1 MSSTKSV
8 SVQTLNSEQ
17 RIACECL
24 NNIIL
29 TACPGSGKTRTVSH
43 RLAYLQGVYST
54 SRRLHLAITYTNRAA
69 DEILERIETLNIDA
83 DNIWAGT
90 IHQFCMQF
98 IIRPYAMYSDRL
110 HKGYR
115 IIDEY
120 VQREYMREEADN
132 LGIRCDEWDYDKYPS
147 IKRAYKQRLLRNKE
161 IDFEDILDVSVK
173 ILQECPYVAENI
185 AATIATI
192 QVDEYQDTNERQYN
206 ILRMICDKR
215 PQILISFIGDVNQA
229 IYSSLGGVAKS
240 AEEIRALFNLSFQ
253 ELHLTGCYRSCQKII
268 DYYCNYAVEETEIF
282 SLKSV
287 TDGTGKVSLEK
298 YVHKDNLPAFIA
310 DIIKQN
316 LAQGIPESEICV
328 VAPRWELILP
338 MANNLRKELPN
349 VRFDAPDITPFKYDP
364 MNPFYL
370 LAKLM
375 FTRPGRN
382 ETVRKCYANEVIGI
396 LKNDYGI
403 NIRNNYDCYHL
414 LEAVNSIQGL
424 LGENGVEIYK
434 KVVQKVFLSMRIQ
447 VQNET
452 SLEEAYLQFL
462 EKAKDR
468 IQRYG
473 LPSECKDFFKCFEEK
488 NGVVVNTVH
497 GVKGEE
503 YETVIAFGML
513 NGYLPHW
520 NDIFSPDHSR
530 EITAHKLLYVL
541 CSRAKENLYL
551 IGEKGR
557 KTQRGFAY
565 SLTDEIANVSW
576 DYD

>member
-1 MSSTKSV
+1 MRSNNSV
-8 SVQTLNSEQ
+8 SVQTLNPEQ
-17 RIACECL
+17 STACECL

-29 TACPGSGKTRTVSH
+29 TACPGSGKTRTLSH
-43 RLAYLQGVYST
+43 RLAYLQGVFSP

-69 DEILERIETLNIDA
+69 DEILGRIGSLNINT
-83 DNIWAGT
+83 DNVWAGT

-120 VQREYMREEADN
+120 IQREYMHEEAGD
-132 LGIRCDEWDYDKYPS
+132 LGIKCNEWDYDKYPS
-147 IKRAYKQRLLRNKE
+147 IKRAYKQRLLKNKE
-161 IDFEDILDVSVK
+161 IDFEDILDISVS
-173 ILQECPYVAENI
+173 ILKECPYVAENI
-185 AATIATI
+185 AAIIATI
-192 QVDEYQDTNERQYN
+192 QVDEYQDTNERQYK
-206 ILRMICDKR
+206 ILQMICAKR

-240 AEEIRALFNLSFQ
+240 AEEIKALFNLDFQ

-268 DYYCNYAVEETEIF
+268 DYYCNYAVEETEII

-287 TDGTGKVSLEK
+287 TEGIGKVSLEK
-298 YVHKDNLPAFIA
+298 YVHKDNLPTYIA

-316 LAQGIPESEICV
+316 IAQGIPESEICV

-338 MANNLRKELPN
+338 MATNLRKELPN
-349 VRFDAPDITPFKYDP
+349 VSFDAPDITPFKYDSI
-364 MNPFYL
+364 NPFYL
-370 LAKLM
+370 LAKLT

-382 ETVRKCYANEVIGI
+382 ETVRKRYANEVIGI

-414 LEAVNSIQGL
+414 LEAVNTIRGVPD
-424 LGENGVEIYK
+424 EDGVEIYK
-434 KVVQKVFLSMRIQ
+434 KVIQKVFLSMHIQ
-447 VQNET
+447 IQNET
-452 SLEEAYLQFL
+452 SLKDAYLQFL
-462 EKAKDR
+462 EKAEDR

-473 LPSECKDFFKCFEEK
+473 LPSACKDFFKCFEEK

-520 NDIFSPDHSR
+520 NDIFSPDNR
-530 EITAHKLLYVL
+530 RLITAHKLLYVL

-551 IGEKGR
+551 ISEKGR
-557 KTQRGFAY
+557 KTQGGYDY
-565 SLTDEIANVSW
+565 SLTNEIANVSW

>member
-1 MSSTKSV
+1 M
-8 SVQTLNSEQ
+8 
-17 RIACECL
+17 
-24 NNIIL
+24 
-29 TACPGSGKTRTVSH
+29 
-43 RLAYLQGVYST
+43 
-54 SRRLHLAITYTNRAA
+54 
-69 DEILERIETLNIDA
+69 
-83 DNIWAGT
+83 
-90 IHQFCMQF
+90 
-98 IIRPYAMYSDRL
+98 
-110 HKGYR
+110 
-115 IIDEY
+115 
-120 VQREYMREEADN
+120 
-132 LGIRCDEWDYDKYPS
+132 
-147 IKRAYKQRLLRNKE
+147 
-161 IDFEDILDVSVK
+161 
-173 ILQECPYVAENI
+173 
-185 AATIATI
+185 
-192 QVDEYQDTNERQYN
+192 
-206 ILRMICDKR
+206 
-215 PQILISFIGDVNQA
+215 
-229 IYSSLGGVAKS
+229 
-240 AEEIRALFNLSFQ
+240 
-253 ELHLTGCYRSCQKII
+253 
-268 DYYCNYAVEETEIF
+268 
-282 SLKSV
+282 
-287 TDGTGKVSLEK
+287 
-298 YVHKDNLPAFIA
+298 
-310 DIIKQN
+310 
-316 LAQGIPESEICV
+316 
-328 VAPRWELILP
+328 
-338 MANNLRKELPN
+338 
-349 VRFDAPDITPFKYDP
+349 
-364 MNPFYL
+364 
-370 LAKLM
+370 
-375 FTRPGRN
+375 
-382 ETVRKCYANEVIGI
+382 
-396 LKNDYGI
+396 
-403 NIRNNYDCYHL
+403 

-462 EKAKDR
+462 EKVKDR